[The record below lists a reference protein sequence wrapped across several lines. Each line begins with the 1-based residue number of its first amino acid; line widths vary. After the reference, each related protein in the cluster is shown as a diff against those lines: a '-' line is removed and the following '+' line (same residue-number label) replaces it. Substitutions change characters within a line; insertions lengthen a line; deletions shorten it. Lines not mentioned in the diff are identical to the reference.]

1 MPPKVQAVLG
11 SPRTVEIIRNAA
23 VVYGGAGIK
32 DTPWVPTIEV
42 FGDREFV
49 VVDRGSRDFARCI
62 VSRRVVKV
70 ASAVASLQGSS
81 ATACRRGT
89 R

>member
-1 MPPKVQAVLG
+1 MAPKVQAGLG
-11 SPRTVEIIRNAA
+11 GPRVVEIIRDAA
-23 VVYGGAGIK
+23 VVYGGGGVK
-32 DTPWVPTIEV
+32 DKPWIPTIEV
-42 FGDREFV
+42 FNDREFV